1 VEAQILEGATGA
13 EALKVALAELDKLL
27 PSLAAAP
34 PAFSLRAHALLRLGR
49 CAQYFVPLPR
59 GRPPCDCIAMA
70 RCCPVP
76 CMCAAMPLW
85 APRSDK

>member
-59 GRPPCDCIAMA
+59 VGRHVIASPWLVAALCHACVQPCHFEPPQQ
-70 RCCPVP
+70 
-76 CMCAAMPLW
+76 
-85 APRSDK
+85 